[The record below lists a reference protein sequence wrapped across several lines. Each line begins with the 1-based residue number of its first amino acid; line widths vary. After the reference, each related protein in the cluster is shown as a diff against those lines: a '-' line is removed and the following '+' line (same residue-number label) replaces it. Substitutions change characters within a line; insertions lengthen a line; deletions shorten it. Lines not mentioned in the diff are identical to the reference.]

1 MCWKIWSNTTSCP
14 EEQVIDLVC
23 KSKPHFSRMT
33 NIVQPWKKRS
43 YLKCFFNFSHSLG
56 IVTRRPL
63 ILQLLHT
70 DQVHTLDGK
79 EYTEWAQFL
88 HLSGE
93 VFTDFERVKQEIIN
107 DTERV
112 AGGSKGISAVPIH
125 LKIYSQNV
133 PNLTLV
139 DLPGLTKVPVLDQPE
154 DIETQIHELVLKY
167 VENENTI
174 ILAIS
179 PGNQDIAN
187 SDALKM
193 ARTADPHGDRTLA
206 VITKVDLME
215 KGTEAMNLLKGH
227 TLPVKLGII
236 GVVNRSQK
244 DINAGKSIPEAIR
257 KEEDF
262 FNSYH
267 PMLASEMGTSFL
279 SKRLCDLLMKHV
291 KKCLPLLRTRV
302 SQLKGSQEAVIG
314 DLGSPIDKK
323 GPAVLNCINTFAEEF
338 RGVIN
343 GNSTHLHT
351 TEISG
356 GAKLFYIFQV
366 C

>member
-1 MCWKIWSNTTSCP
+1 M
-14 EEQVIDLVC
+14 
-23 KSKPHFSRMT
+23 
-33 NIVQPWKKRS
+33 
-43 YLKCFFNFSHSLG
+43 FFNLSYSLG

-70 DQVHTLDGK
+70 DQVHTLDDE

-93 VFTDFERVKQEIIN
+93 VFTDFECVKQEIIN

-112 AGGSKGISAVPIH
+112 AGGSKGISDVPIH
-125 LKIYSQNV
+125 LKIYSQNI

-187 SDALKM
+187 SDALKV
-193 ARTADPHGDRTLA
+193 ARTADPYGDRTLA

-338 RGVIN
+338 KGVIN
-343 GNSTHLHT
+343 GSSTHLDT